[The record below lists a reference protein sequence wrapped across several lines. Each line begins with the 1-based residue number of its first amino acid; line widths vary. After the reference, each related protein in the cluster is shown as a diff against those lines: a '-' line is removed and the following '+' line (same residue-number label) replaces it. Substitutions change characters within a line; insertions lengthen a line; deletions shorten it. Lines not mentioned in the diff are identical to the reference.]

1 MYKVMIV
8 GYGFVGSA
16 VGSLFSDKEKVI
28 IDPKFNDNKI
38 NDYIGQK
45 FDAVFVSVDTPKAE
59 GFKLLDSILSQL
71 NEFMMTGT
79 PVCCKSTATPD
90 FYYESQN
97 KYNNIKVLH
106 SPEYLNKSNPIKM
119 FQGQKFFIIGGD
131 EHAAITVGHIFK
143 SRLNHVKNIRYTD
156 IRTAALVKYSEN
168 AFLALRVTFF
178 NELYKMHK
186 EQGCESTYDEFAEM
200 VGLDERIGQSHNKV
214 PGSDGKFGWDSHCLN
229 KDVYEMEKFTGS
241 YLLRFLRNLNNQHRN
256 PHSTT
261 PLL

>member
-38 NDYIGQK
+38 NDYVNQK
-45 FDAVFVSVDTPKAE
+45 FDAIFVSVDTPKAE

-71 NEFMMTGT
+71 NEFMLNGT
-79 PVCCKSTATPD
+79 PVCCKSTASPD

-106 SPEYLNKSNPIKM
+106 SPEYLNNSNPIKM
-119 FQGQKFFIIGGD
+119 FQSQKFFIIGGD
-131 EHAAITVGHIFK
+131 EHAAMTVGHIFK
-143 SRLNHVKNIRYTD
+143 SRLNNVKDMRYTD
-156 IRTAALVKYSEN
+156 IRTAAMVKYSEN
-168 AFLALRVTFF
+168 AFLALKVTFF

-186 EQGCESTYDEFAEM
+186 LQKCESSYSEFAEM
-200 VGLDERIGQSHNKV
+200 VGLDERIGQSHTNV
-214 PGSDGKFGWDSHCLN
+214 PGKDGKFGWESHCLN
-229 KDVYEMEKFTGS
+229 KDLYELEKFSGS
-241 YLLRFLRNLNNQHRN
+241 SLIEFIRELNNEHR
-256 PHSTT
+256 SID
-261 PLL
+261 L